1 MKKGIH
7 PEYKMSTVHCACG
20 NTFETRAT
28 VDKINVEI
36 CSNCHP
42 YFTGKQN
49 LVDTAGRIEKY
60 MEKYN
65 KFLRNITELIEK
77 GLFTSRD
84 LKKEVEN
91 ALKFKVENIANRLN
105 LVTREEFEVQKKR
118 IEKLQKNLIKLKTKK
133 GNSRI
138 NKKIRKVKKL

>member
-1 MKKGIH
+1 
-7 PEYKMSTVHCACG
+7 
-20 NTFETRAT
+20 
-28 VDKINVEI
+28 
-36 CSNCHP
+36 
-42 YFTGKQN
+42 
-49 LVDTAGRIEKY
+49 

-77 GLFTSRD
+77 GLLTSKD
-84 LKKEVEN
+84 LKKEVED
-91 ALKFKVENIANRLN
+91 ALKFKVENIANKLN
-105 LVTREEFEVQKKR
+105 LISREEFEVQKKR

>member
-1 MKKGIH
+1 
-7 PEYKMSTVHCACG
+7 
-20 NTFETRAT
+20 
-28 VDKINVEI
+28 
-36 CSNCHP
+36 
-42 YFTGKQN
+42 
-49 LVDTAGRIEKY
+49 

-105 LVTREEFEVQKKR
+105 LVSREEFEVQKKR
-118 IEKLQKNLIKLKTKK
+118 IEKLQKDLIKLKTQK
-133 GNSRI
+133 GKSRI
-138 NKKIRKVKKL
+138 NKKIKKVKKP